1 MNTPLNEDEMVDRDY
16 DRRLRLFT
24 EKEQAALEA
33 LNRYLDLSPLSLTTR
48 LRIGHVILELET
60 ARDHWKLRAESLGKD
75 SPTPADYS
83 RPSPCKHCGCDA
95 RYDESFWK
103 GLRIKCANTLC
114 GVSTPY
120 RSTGSDWKQTKLDLL
135 FVWNRSP

>member
-1 MNTPLNEDEMVDRDY
+1 MNEDEMIDRDY

-24 EKEQAALEA
+24 EEEQAALEA
-33 LNRYLDLSPLSLTTR
+33 LNRYLDLSPLSLTVR
-48 LRIGHVILELET
+48 IRIGRVIRELET
-60 ARDHWKLRAESLGKD
+60 ARDRWELQAKSHGKD
-75 SPTPADYS
+75 ALPVQQDYS

-103 GLRIKCANTLC
+103 GLRITCANTLC

-120 RSTGSDWKQTKLDLL
+120 RSTGAGDQQTKLDLL